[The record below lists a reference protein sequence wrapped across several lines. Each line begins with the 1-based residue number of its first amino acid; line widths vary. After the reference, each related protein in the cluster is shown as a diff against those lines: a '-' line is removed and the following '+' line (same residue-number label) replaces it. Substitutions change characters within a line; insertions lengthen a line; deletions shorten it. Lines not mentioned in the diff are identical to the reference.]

1 MLPRGGRR
9 SARRRS
15 PHAGRII
22 RPTVG
27 LGMCGPDA
35 RRSSAL
41 RAPGRERGRPVAR
54 TVNIANR
61 TVRQD
66 AFIDIAEQLFRT
78 RGYEQTSIQDILDAV
93 GASRGAFYTT
103 SGPRRAAGGGRGP
116 HVLMPTAPRR
126 PSSTTPPSGAE
137 KLRGI
142 FESIS
147 SWKLARADL
156 MQAMLEAWSRTT
168 TRSWREVPPPR
179 VGRAHAAAHA
189 ESPSR
194 ASPRAASGRPPPRA
208 SPERWSLLLGFQDEV
223 LELIVAARDEALDF
237 DQVWASVSS
246 FPRCSTRPRA
256 SRRERSRPSTR
267 GRCASGSKRT
277 CPYRRSPST

>member
-1 MLPRGGRR
+1 
-9 SARRRS
+9 
-15 PHAGRII
+15 
-22 RPTVG
+22 
-27 LGMCGPDA
+27 
-35 RRSSAL
+35 
-41 RAPGRERGRPVAR
+41 VAR

-93 GASRGAFYTT
+93 GASRGAFYHYFGSKTELLEAVVD
-103 SGPRRAAGGGRGP
+103 RM
-116 HVLMPTAPRR
+116 VLMATGTASPIVDDPTLRA
-126 PSSTTPPSGAE
+126 AE

-156 MQAMLEAWSRTT
+156 MQAMLEAWVSDDNALMREKYRRHVSAALMPLL
-168 TRSWREVPPPR
+168 TRI
-179 VGRAHAAAHA
+179 A
-189 ESPSR
+189 EQGIAEGSFR
-194 ASPRAASGRPPPRA
+194 ASSATGVARTVVH
-208 SPERWSLLLGFQDEV
+208 LLLGFQDEV

-246 FPRCSTRPRA
+246 FPTVFDQAAGLPPGTFPAVDKGTLREWLEANRA
-256 SRRERSRPSTR
+256 RHTKGVPAT
-267 GRCASGSKRT
+267 
-277 CPYRRSPST
+277 